1 LKKLLQN
8 PSFLLWENKQFDEL
22 SDGMAE
28 LAKVSVIN
36 HKDQGSNTGKDR
48 IFFSACV

>member
-1 LKKLLQN
+1 
-8 PSFLLWENKQFDEL
+8 
-22 SDGMAE
+22 

-48 IFFSACV
+48 IFFSACVWIWIPI